1 MKHTT
6 TALAAIMIMLA
17 LAGCTGGVETDQAA
31 GYQGMQGADCTE
43 LDPNFDQCV
52 ITMSDT
58 RRVTCITYRPYKG
71 GGIDCDWAHSDGAD
85 DIG

>member
-17 LAGCTGGVETDQAA
+17 LAGCASGVETEQDA
-31 GYQGMQGADCTE
+31 GYQGMQGADCAD
-43 LDPNFDQCV
+43 LAPDFDQCV

-58 RRVTCITYRPYKG
+58 RRVTCITYTPYKG